1 MRPFPRVRGKGGM
14 GARFAKSK
22 SSSLRSLPLTCP
34 PSILSPQAGRG
45 VQPISFFSFSPRAGR
60 NSLFPSPR
68 KRGGIPFFLLPAS
81 GEKVPKADE
90 GPLFAKSNSN
100 SLRSLPLTCPRIK
113 YGAGSSGILSPQAGR
128 GVKRQNLP

>member
-1 MRPFPRVRGKGGM
+1 M

-22 SSSLRSLPLTCP
+22 SNSLRSLPLTCP
-34 PSILSPQAGRG
+34 PGILSPQAGRG
-45 VQPISFFSFSPRAGR
+45 VQPIS
-60 NSLFPSPR
+60 LFPSPR
-68 KRGGIPFFLLPAS
+68 KRGGIPSFLLPAS

-113 YGAGSSGILSPQAGR
+113 YGAGPSGILSPRAGR